1 MIGTIKNLPINV
13 EDVWN
18 DNTIYRF
25 DVPTLKVKPV
35 CQQLNH
41 VQSEYIEV
49 PEILRESIGNMTVAA
64 YVIFANGIS
73 FVVSILRGVNFTMVE
88 YIRKRLK
95 IVLANY
101 I

>member
-1 MIGTIKNLPINV
+1 
-13 EDVWN
+13 
-18 DNTIYRF
+18 
-25 DVPTLKVKPV
+25 
-35 CQQLNH
+35 
-41 VQSEYIEV
+41 
-49 PEILRESIGNMTVAA
+49 MTVAA